1 VNVPQLR
8 RLFLT
13 NRRWAALFVALAL
26 AMKLLTPTGYMFVQE
41 GGRIGV
47 ALCPGFTPMV
57 TPPEMKMPGMQNM
70 HVMPAAQH
78 ESDHGSPGEHAKPE
92 MPCAFAGLS
101 ALALG
106 AIDAVLLAAALA
118 FVALLALRPVRPR
131 PARRVLYLRP
141 PLRGPPILL

>member
-1 VNVPQLR
+1 MPLLR
-8 RLFLT
+8 RLLLT
-13 NRRWAALFVALAL
+13 NRRWAALFVAIAL

-57 TPPEMKMPGMQNM
+57 AAPEKPKMSGMQNM
-70 HVMPAAQH
+70 HGMQAAH
-78 ESDHGSPGEHAKPE
+78 HKSDHGSPGEHGKPE

-106 AIDAVLLAAALA
+106 AVDAVLLAAALA
-118 FVALLALRPVRPR
+118 FVALLALRPVRVR
-131 PARRVLYLRP
+131 PAPRALYLRP